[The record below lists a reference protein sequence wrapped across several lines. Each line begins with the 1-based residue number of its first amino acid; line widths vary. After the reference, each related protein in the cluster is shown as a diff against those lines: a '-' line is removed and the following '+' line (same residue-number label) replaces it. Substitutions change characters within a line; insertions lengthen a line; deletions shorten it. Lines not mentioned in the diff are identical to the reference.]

1 MMGRAVV
8 GTTLAAI
15 AVIGAGQMASASGT
29 TGTCVTIGTFTEDGT
44 CTVLPG
50 ETVNFNLKSG
60 NGGAGGAGGAG
71 GNGVSS
77 TFAGGAGGA
86 GGIGGGS
93 GAGPRII
100 GSYIN
105 ATDTT
110 VTLSMFV
117 GVNGTDGS
125 AGANGVDGFGLTPD
139 GGNGQDGSDGT
150 EGTSSGLVEGEGTEI
165 VEERII
171 AAASG
176 GGGGTGGKGGK
187 GGTRPGNI
195 ADGTAGENGENG
207 LRSYNGSYYPV
218 PLPDSWIVTED
229 DLGAPSIV
237 FSGTGVPATT
247 TTTVPVT
254 TTAPP
259 QLPATGSDTSPTVWV
274 TLLVLA
280 SGASLVVLARR
291 RVVS

>member
-110 VTLSMFV
+110 VTLSIFV

-150 EGTSSGLVEGEGTEI
+150 EGTSSGLAEGTEI

-176 GGGGTGGKGGK
+176 GGGGKGGKGGK

-237 FSGTGVPATT
+237 FSGTGVSL
-247 TTTVPVT
+247 
-254 TTAPP
+254 

-274 TLLVLA
+274 TLLVLV